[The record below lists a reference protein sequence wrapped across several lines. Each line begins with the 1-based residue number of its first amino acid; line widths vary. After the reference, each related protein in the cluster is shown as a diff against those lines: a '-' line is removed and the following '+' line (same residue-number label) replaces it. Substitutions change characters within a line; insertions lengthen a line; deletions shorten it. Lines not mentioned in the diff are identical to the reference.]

1 MAMMDDLLGTLGG
14 DGLGALGGLLG
25 GADEEKT
32 TGVLQAA
39 LPAILGGLA
48 SNAGTRDGADSL
60 FGALQKDHDGSILD
74 NLGGFLGQPNTD
86 DGNGILGHVFGSTR
100 PQVEQNIAQKSGLD
114 LGTITKFLPV
124 VAPIIMGFLGKMT
137 RQNNLDAGGL
147 SNALQVEKKEVEAK
161 GIDLGGILGM
171 LDADR
176 DGDVKDDVMK
186 MGGSWLKRLFGKK
199 G

>member
-1 MAMMDDLLGTLGG
+1 MALMDDLLGTLGG

-25 GADEEKT
+25 GADEDT
-32 TGVLQAA
+32 TKGLLGAA
-39 LPAILGGLA
+39 LPAILGAMANNA
-48 SNAGTRDGADSL
+48 SQPGGADSL

-86 DGNGILGHVFGSTR
+86 DGNGILGHVFGNNR

-114 LGTITKFLPV
+114 LGTIVKFLPV

-147 SNALQVEKKEVEAK
+147 SNALQLEKKEVEAK
-161 GIDLGGILGM
+161 GIDLGSILGM
-171 LDADR
+171 LDSDQ

-186 MGGSWLKRLFGKK
+186 MGGSWLKRLFGRR